1 MGKKYY
7 RKKYNTKNMK
17 ALNSQQKEKI
27 LQESYEEGCV
37 ITELGRKYGVSEKT
51 IHGWR
56 KKDKERVKNN
66 EAKSSANFIEVH
78 VEETV
83 VRAKLKKVELV
94 YEKFKIEVSGEISSE
109 KIAPIMQI
117 LEG

>member
-1 MGKKYY
+1 
-7 RKKYNTKNMK
+7 MK
-17 ALNSQQKEKI
+17 TVNSQQKEKI
-27 LQESYEEGCV
+27 LQESYEEGCI

-51 IHGWR
+51 IYGWR
-56 KKDKERVKNN
+56 RRDKDRTESN
-66 EAKSSANFIEVH
+66 EPKSSANFIEVH

-94 YEKFKIEVSGEISSE
+94 YEKFKIEVSGEISSA
-109 KIAPIMQI
+109 KIATIMQI

>member
-1 MGKKYY
+1 
-7 RKKYNTKNMK
+7 MK
-17 ALNSQQKEKI
+17 IVNSQQKEKI

-37 ITELGRKYGVSEKT
+37 ITELGKKYGVSEKT
-51 IHGWR
+51 IYGWR
-56 KKDKERVKNN
+56 RRDKDRVKSN
-66 EAKSSANFIEVH
+66 EPKPSANFIEVH

-83 VRAKLKKVELV
+83 ARAKLKKVELV

-117 LEG
+117 LEE

>member
-1 MGKKYY
+1 
-7 RKKYNTKNMK
+7 MK
-17 ALNSQQKEKI
+17 TVNSQQKEKI

-51 IHGWR
+51 IHCWR
-56 KKDKERVKNN
+56 RRDKDRAESN
-66 EAKSSANFIEVH
+66 EAKSSANFIEIQ

-94 YEKFKIEVSGEISSE
+94 YEKFKIEVSGEISSA

>member
-1 MGKKYY
+1 
-7 RKKYNTKNMK
+7 MK
-17 ALNSQQKEKI
+17 TVNSQQKEKI

-37 ITELGRKYGVSEKT
+37 IKELGRKYGVSEKT
-51 IHGWR
+51 IYGWR
-56 KKDKERVKNN
+56 RRDKSRADSN

-83 VRAKLKKVELV
+83 AGAKLKKVELV
-94 YEKFKIEVSGEISSE
+94 YEKFKIEVSGEISSA
-109 KIAPIMQI
+109 KIGPIMQI

>member
-1 MGKKYY
+1 
-7 RKKYNTKNMK
+7 MK
-17 ALNSQQKEKI
+17 TINSQQKEKI

-51 IHGWR
+51 IYGWR
-56 KKDKERVKNN
+56 RSNKGRAESN

-83 VRAKLKKVELV
+83 VKAKLKKVELV
-94 YEKFKIEVSGEISSE
+94 YEKFKIEVSGEISSA

-117 LEG
+117 LER

>member
-1 MGKKYY
+1 
-7 RKKYNTKNMK
+7 MK
-17 ALNSQQKEKI
+17 TINSQQKEKI

-51 IHGWR
+51 IYGWR
-56 KKDKERVKNN
+56 RSNKGRAESN

-83 VRAKLKKVELV
+83 VKAKLKKVELV
-94 YEKFKIEVSGEISSE
+94 YEKFKIEVSGEISSA

-117 LEG
+117 LEE

>member
-1 MGKKYY
+1 
-7 RKKYNTKNMK
+7 MK
-17 ALNSQQKEKI
+17 TVNSQQKEKI

-51 IHGWR
+51 IYGWR
-56 KKDKERVKNN
+56 RRDKDRVESN
-66 EAKSSANFIEVH
+66 EQKSSANFIEVH
-78 VEETV
+78 VEETIV
-83 VRAKLKKVELV
+83 KAKLKKVELV
-94 YEKFKIEVSGEISSE
+94 YEKFKIEVSGEISSA